1 MIAEVY
7 NAFVQAKCP
16 KDIAEKA
23 AIALSS
29 ETKRESEIIKIDIQ
43 RIELKVDK
51 LLDSRAGYFKMD
63 GRWNRGSVPKINNP
77 IIFFI
82 IHL

>member
-7 NAFVQAKCP
+7 NAFIQAKCP

-23 AIALSS
+23 AIAISS
-29 ETKRESEIIKIDIQ
+29 ETKRESETIKIDIQ

-51 LLDSRAGYFKMD
+51 LDKELAVLKWMVGAVCVRKLG
-63 GRWNRGSVPKINNP
+63 
-77 IIFFI
+77 
-82 IHL
+82 